1 MKCGRKSVKYFYMPA
16 PEFVLSFIVPLNQT
30 EISYM
35 ITGSIA
41 SIMYGEPRLT
51 HDIDIV
57 IAIAS
62 DEIPKLMNA
71 FPLEKY
77 YCPPEEILQIESRR
91 THRGHFNIIHHE
103 SGCKADFYFLGAE
116 AYQFDAMRRRVKKE
130 FLNEE
135 LWIAPPEYVILW
147 KLLFYR
153 EGESIKHLGDIRS
166 MLAVSSHKIDHQLLH
181 EYVERFSLSKEWALC
196 MNKPSSN

>member
-1 MKCGRKSVKYFYMPA
+1 
-16 PEFVLSFIVPLNQT
+16 
-30 EISYM
+30 M

-57 IAIAS
+57 ITIAS

-77 YCPPEEILQIESRR
+77 YCPPEEIIQIESRR
-91 THRGHFNIIHHE
+91 TQRGHFNIIHHE
-103 SGCKADFYFLGAE
+103 SGLKADFYFPGAE
-116 AYQFDAMRRRVKKE
+116 AYQFDAMRRRVRKE
-130 FLNEE
+130 FFNEE

-153 EGESIKHLGDIRS
+153 EGRSEKHLRDIRQ
-166 MLAVSSHKIDHQLLH
+166 MFEVSHAKIDHEILR
-181 EYVERFSLSKEWALC
+181 EYIERFSLEREWSLC
-196 MNKPSSN
+196 IESSARN